1 MITISS
7 IADRDIKDKELL
19 TMWELIAPLT
29 KDNKDTSDMLYKAI
43 LL

>member
-7 IADRDIKDKELL
+7 IADQDNKDKELQ

-29 KDNKDTSDMLYKAI
+29 KDSKYTTDMLYKAI